1 MNEKTL
7 KFNYIKVNNKEFH
20 KSKQAIDLDSVAI
33 DKIVVS
39 DKFKHS
45 EEGYKYFIGYQEDE
59 IVKPLC
65 IILPQMNGYIK
76 YFDNGGKNMSFLI
89 KNNEVWEKYE
99 DIWNVIKNK
108 LSIKFNSE
116 PIYENKYLKAKVR
129 EFDGDIKTN
138 FLGNGLPKEN
148 MYYTC
153 IACITIDSV
162 IRMNKKRNYPQ
173 VYLEECKYKTKK
185 IQTPRF
191 IITELES
198 DSEPEAETEAESEY
212 YTAN

>member
-1 MNEKTL
+1 MSK
-7 KFNYIKVNNKEFH
+7 
-20 KSKQAIDLDSVAI
+20 KSIDLDLV
-33 DKIVVS
+33 DTGKIVVS

-45 EEGYKYFIGYQEDE
+45 EEGFKYFIGYQEDE

-89 KNNEVWEKYE
+89 KNSEVWEKYE

-108 LSIKFNSE
+108 LNIKFHSQ

-129 EFDGDIKTN
+129 EFNGNIKTN
-138 FLGNGLPKEN
+138 FLGNDIPKEN

-153 IACITIDSV
+153 IACINLDSV
-162 IRMNKKRNYPQ
+162 LKIDKLYYPQ
-173 VYLEECKYKTKK
+173 VYLEECKYKLK
-185 IQTPRF
+185 QVPRF
-191 IITELES
+191 ITIELDSDLES
-198 DSEPEAETEAESEY
+198 DVEADLDSNTTTED
-212 YTAN
+212 